1 MKELF
6 KEKVQ
11 EAKTPDQS
19 AMKGLFK
26 DHTAAEMSTP
36 NQDAMKKLFKHSTS
50 SSPVLE
56 KTVLEG
62 VFTEKVADE
71 TAFKED
77 MDEESTQKPKDSTK
91 SIFSDMAEKS
101 FSHYTTPSKK
111 SPFEQCDIVSVLL
124 F

>member
-19 AMKGLFK
+19 AMKGLFN
-26 DHTAAEMSTP
+26 DHNPAEMSTP
-36 NQDAMKKLFKHSTS
+36 NQDAMKKLFKQSTS

-62 VFTEKVADE
+62 VFSEETEDKIEHSEKQSA
-71 TAFKED
+71 
-77 MDEESTQKPKDSTK
+77 KDSTK

-111 SPFEQCDIVSVLL
+111 SPFEQCDIVSVHLL
-124 F
+124 

>member
-6 KEKVQ
+6 KEKVP

-19 AMKGLFK
+19 AMKGLFN

-36 NQDAMKKLFKHSTS
+36 NQDAMKKLFKHSTT

-56 KTVLEG
+56 KTVIQG
-62 VFTEKVADE
+62 VFTEEE
-71 TAFKED
+71 TAFTEN
-77 MDEESTQKPKDSTK
+77 MDEQSPKKSKDATK

-111 SPFEQCDIVSVLL
+111 SPFEQCDIVSVQL